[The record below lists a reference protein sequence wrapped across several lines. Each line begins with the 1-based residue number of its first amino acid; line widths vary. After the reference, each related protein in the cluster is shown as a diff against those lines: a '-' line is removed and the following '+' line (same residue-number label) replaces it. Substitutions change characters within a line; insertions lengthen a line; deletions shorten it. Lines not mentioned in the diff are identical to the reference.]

1 MQATPEPRASH
12 VGTSRLFADYLYNFD
27 KVRAYYHLSPI
38 ESSSYAASAGAV
50 QCSDEH
56 RARLVEA
63 IREQNSE
70 GPALDLLARPG
81 SVVVATG
88 QQVGLFSG
96 PAYTIYKALT
106 AARIAE
112 DLKAQGVPAVPVFWL
127 ATEDHDL
134 AEVNHCWVF
143 NSRHQPVRIDAASGG
158 NPQQPV
164 GGIPIPGNP
173 VEQLRDAL
181 GGFPFASEVLELAGE
196 TYRPGRTFGEAF
208 SGLLKKLLGK
218 YGLLHLD
225 PLRPA
230 IRELAAPI
238 LEAAAARAPELV
250 ELLLERNRELVAA
263 GYHAQVLVEP
273 DSTLLF
279 TLEGGRRTP
288 LRKRGGA
295 VPVVN
300 RPEDLSPNA
309 LLRPVVQDYLLPTVA
324 TVMGPAEVAYMAQ
337 SEVLYRSLLGRQPV
351 VVNRASFT
359 LADARCAK
367 LLTRYRLSLE
377 DMADGEEPLRARIAA
392 CLVPEGLRRSL
403 EDTAAA
409 TGDRLELLRAELAGF
424 DPTLAD
430 ATDRSSRKILYQ
442 VRRLEQKVAREAMRR
457 DQRAGEEASHLYA
470 LLYPRRQPQERVYSI
485 LPLLAKH
492 GTGLLETVYQN
503 IHPGRADHQM
513 LVV

>member
-1 MQATPEPRASH
+1 M
-12 VGTSRLFADYLYNFD
+12 SRLFADFLYNFE
-27 KVRAYYHLSPI
+27 KVRNFYHLSPI
-38 ESSSYAASAGAV
+38 ESSSYAVAAGAV

-63 IREQNSE
+63 LREQNE
-70 GPALDLLARPG
+70 ECPALDLLARPG
-81 SVVVATG
+81 TVVVATG

-106 AARIAE
+106 AARLAE
-112 DLKAQGVPAVPVFWL
+112 VLKAQDIPAVPLFWL

-143 NSRHQPVRIDAASGG
+143 NSRHQPARIDAASGG

-164 GGIPIPGNP
+164 GGIPITGDP

-181 GGFPFASEVLELAGE
+181 GDFPFAGEVLELAGE

-208 SGLLKKLLGK
+208 SGLLKKLLGG

-230 IRELAAPI
+230 IRKLAAPI
-238 LEAAAARAPELV
+238 LGEAAARAPELV
-250 ELLLERNRELVAA
+250 DLLLERNQALEAA

-295 VPVVN
+295 VPVID

-367 LLTRYRLSLE
+367 LLARYQLSL
-377 DMADGEEPLRARIAA
+377 ADLAEGEEPLRARFAA
-392 CLVPEGLRRSL
+392 HLVPAGIRRSL
-403 EDTAAA
+403 EDASAA
-409 TGDRLELLRAELAGF
+409 TGERLELLRAELAGF
-424 DPTLAD
+424 DPTLAE
-430 ATDRSSRKILYQ
+430 AMDRSRRKILYQ
-442 VRRLEQKVAREAMRR
+442 VRKLERKVAREAMRR

-492 GTGLLETVYQN
+492 GTGMLETVYQN
-503 IHPGRADHQM
+503 IHPGRTEHQM
-513 LVV
+513 LVL